1 MPVIKVTLIEGYD
14 DATRIRIG
22 ERLTDAVRS
31 VIAAPLDGVTVA
43 IEEVAPASYMRGR
56 TSKVP
61 GAPLPDPETVV
72 RDFLRAMARRDL
84 DAARRF
90 LGPDFTMTF
99 PGGHRFTALEE
110 LVAWAG
116 QRYRSIDKGY
126 EGFDVAPDRDAVS
139 VYCFGTLS
147 GVWLDGTAF
156 SGIRFIDRFVVR
168 DGKLIDQKV
177 WNDLGEHTAN
187 RPGSG
192 ERPDQ

>member
-56 TSKVP
+56 TSKSP
-61 GAPLPDPETVV
+61 GAPLPDPETLV
-72 RDFLRAMARRDL
+72 RDFLAAMARRDL
-84 DAARRF
+84 AAARRF
-90 LGPDFTMTF
+90 LDPDFTMTF
-99 PGGHRFTALEE
+99 PGDHRFTTLEE

-116 QRYRSIDKGY
+116 ERYRSVDKSY
-126 EGFDVAPDRDAVS
+126 DGFDVAPDRDGVV
-139 VYCFGTLS
+139 VYCFGTLN
-147 GVWLDGTAF
+147 GLWLDGSAF

-168 DGKLIDQKV
+168 NGGLVEQRV
-177 WNDLGEHTAN
+177 WNDLGEHA
-187 RPGSG
+187 G
-192 ERPDQ
+192 ERTGRADHPGP